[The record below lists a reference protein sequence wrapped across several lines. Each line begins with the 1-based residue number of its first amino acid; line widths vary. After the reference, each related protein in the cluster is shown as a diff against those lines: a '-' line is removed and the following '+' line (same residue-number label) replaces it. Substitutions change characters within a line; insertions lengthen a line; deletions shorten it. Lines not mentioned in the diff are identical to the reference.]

1 MADKQLADFTHYLHE
16 NIPLSRVMGVIV
28 SFYDGTRTVLRAP
41 FAENIN
47 HRRTVFG
54 GSIAT
59 LGILAGWFVLHQRM
73 EEEKRKSRLVIRK
86 SLVDYLLP
94 GFGDFEAEC
103 TIDERAYRQFIKMFH
118 RKAKSR
124 IQLASSIRSG
134 GQLIATH
141 QGEYVALG
149 GSALDEKIAGP

>member
-1 MADKQLADFTHYLHE
+1 MTDKQLADFTRYLYE
-16 NIPLSRVMGVIV
+16 NIPLSRAMGVTV
-28 SFYDGTRTVLRAP
+28 AFYDGRRTVLRAP
-41 FAENIN
+41 FAGNIN
-47 HRRTVFG
+47 HRHTVFG

-73 EEEKRKSRLVIRK
+73 EDEKKKTRLVIRK
-86 SLVDYLLP
+86 SMVDYLLP

-103 TIDERAYRQFIKMFH
+103 AIDERGYRQFMKMFD
-118 RKAKSR
+118 RKVKSR
-124 IQLASSIRSG
+124 IQLESLIRCD

-149 GSALDEKIAGP
+149 GSPLDEKIAGP